1 MGILVISALWNIYY
15 GGAVEQD
22 WGECYTA
29 LWLSKSRT
37 KNSLKFPRRI
47 NSSQTPR
54 LIKSK
59 QKTKLKWTELNWHT
73 NNRSKI

>member
-29 LWLSKSRT
+29 LCYPKAE
-37 KNSLKFPRRI
+37 
-47 NSSQTPR
+47 
-54 LIKSK
+54 
-59 QKTKLKWTELNWHT
+59 QKIH
-73 NNRSKI
+73 